1 MTVLIAG
8 CKTPGGTMKTSSVY
22 DGGAPTKVDT
32 NVGESSDQ
40 QCSRFG
46 GEMIDGECIC
56 ADGTPKS
63 KISGATHC
71 SAWIKKKYPDCYAK
85 GGMPK
90 AYGKTSEALC
100 VCSYGE
106 ALKSGSDSCYDQ
118 FKAKYADCGKKGGIV
133 LADDSICRCLHGKP
147 ALKLSGTCED
157 DFEKENESCA
167 RKLGVTSQG
176 SACRCRDGS
185 IVDADEKATCGDPW
199 FFYSK
204 KSTASTAAT
213 GDSASGTSQGD
224 GDSGTSNGTS
234 SGTSSGTGNDNSTS
248 DSGSGSQARSD
259 ATCMCQHYKEHCI
272 IFKPGDKSAIKWLK
286 TTPDNCTRNAC
297 YKNFSD
303 IIFEKKSAEDG
314 KGGCDG
320 SWDYKAAVAKDG
332 DTSAAPTDTAQTDI
346 SKYCICKKLR
356 SSAPVGCGLFL
367 PGKTK
372 PNTYADT
379 MSSCTPE
386 SCVSLFGDSY
396 TLKTHCYDKDAKKY
410 LWRHQD

>member
-1 MTVLIAG
+1 MIRSLTCLLTLIMALFAG
-8 CKTPGGTMKTSSVY
+8 CKTPGGAMKTSSVY
-22 DGGAPTKVDT
+22 DGGAPTKVNAD
-32 NVGESSDQ
+32 VGESSDE
-40 QCSRFG
+40 QCGRFG

-118 FKAKYADCGKKGGIV
+118 FKAKYADCAEKGGIV

-176 SACRCRDGS
+176 SACRCRDGR
-185 IVDADEKATCGDPW
+185 IVDADEKVTCGDPW

-204 KSTASTAAT
+204 KATASTSTTPT
-213 GDSASGTSQGD
+213 GDSASGSAQGD
-224 GDSGTSNGTS
+224 GDTGSG
-234 SGTSSGTGNDNSTS
+234 SGSSSGTGNKNSRML
-248 DSGSGSQARSD
+248 GRVIAARPSRR
-259 ATCMCQHYKEHCI
+259 
-272 IFKPGDKSAIKWLK
+272 P
-286 TTPDNCTRNAC
+286 
-297 YKNFSD
+297 
-303 IIFEKKSAEDG
+303 AENR
-314 KGGCDG
+314 CPR
-320 SWDYKAAVAKDG
+320 SNSHNPHRAAG
-332 DTSAAPTDTAQTDI
+332 TI
-346 SKYCICKKLR
+346 SVSTR
-356 SSAPVGCGLFL
+356 SSPS
-367 PGKTK
+367 KK
-372 PNTYADT
+372 
-379 MSSCTPE
+379 MSGP
-386 SCVSLFGDSY
+386 
-396 TLKTHCYDKDAKKY
+396 
-410 LWRHQD
+410 